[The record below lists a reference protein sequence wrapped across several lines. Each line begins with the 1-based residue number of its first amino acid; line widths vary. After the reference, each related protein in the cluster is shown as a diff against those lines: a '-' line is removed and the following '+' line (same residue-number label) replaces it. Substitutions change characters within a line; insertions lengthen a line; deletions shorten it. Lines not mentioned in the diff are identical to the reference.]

1 MNKRLRTL
9 IFVIIALLLAGMF
22 IIQFIM
28 PKSSYVEEAIT
39 DTTLINELDTSAQAA
54 LKKYFD
60 IEVSETEDWAKGAVR
75 NRAKEDSGLEN
86 ILSLTAKDESENKV
100 EGDLEFYGII
110 MEEATKE
117 IRGMIYQYVT
127 EAPVL
132 ELTDEEVQARCE
144 AFLKDKGLVA
154 EDIPITVDAIQSD
167 EKTPELKML
176 SMKAGNL
183 AYAVAY
189 NLQIDKVMYFEYVPM
204 QE

>member
-9 IFVIIALLLAGMF
+9 IFVIIAVLLAGMLV
-22 IIQFIM
+22 IQFIT
-28 PKSSYVEEAIT
+28 PKSSYVEETIT
-39 DTTLINELDTSAQAA
+39 DTAIINELDISAQAA
-54 LKKYFD
+54 LEKYFN
-60 IEVSETEDWAKGAVR
+60 IEVSGTEDWTKGAVC

-110 MEEATKE
+110 MEEDTKE

-132 ELTDEEVQARCE
+132 ELTDEEVKARCE

-154 EDIPITVDAIQSD
+154 ADVPITVEAIQSD
-167 EKTPELKML
+167 EKTPEFRML
-176 SMKAGNL
+176 SMKAGNV

-189 NLQIDKVMYFEYVPM
+189 NLQIDKVMYFEYVPI

>member
-60 IEVSETEDWAKGAVR
+60 IEVSETEDWTKGAVR

-100 EGDLEFYGII
+100 EGD
-110 MEEATKE
+110 
-117 IRGMIYQYVT
+117 
-127 EAPVL
+127 
-132 ELTDEEVQARCE
+132 
-144 AFLKDKGLVA
+144 
-154 EDIPITVDAIQSD
+154 
-167 EKTPELKML
+167 
-176 SMKAGNL
+176 
-183 AYAVAY
+183 
-189 NLQIDKVMYFEYVPM
+189 
-204 QE
+204 